1 MAWMVPAR
9 TVRSTPSLATTPGK
23 RLTMSRSSIA
33 IGLPTVVV
41 VTELLIR
48 RRRHPHS
55 ARSWAQ
61 VLLHRERRERG
72 SAFAE
77 PLSSSD
83 RHESRDHMMWYVFVR
98 PWWDRSGRR
107 SRR

>member
-41 VTELLIR
+41 ATGPLMTR
-48 RRRHPHS
+48 RRRPQS
-55 ARSWAQ
+55 ARSWAH
-61 VLLHRERRERG
+61 VLLHLGARERG
-72 SAFAE
+72 SAIAE

-98 PWWDRSGRR
+98 P
-107 SRR
+107 